1 MSSNSTGKREHTMQ
15 FYNQLYIEKF
25 RLQPKLDVLSFDSI
39 GIDEDSWLER
49 AVEESEVFEVVRV
62 LNGDKA
68 PNPDGFS
75 MVFSQT
81 CWEVIKEDIIEAY

>member
-1 MSSNSTGKREHTMQ
+1 
-15 FYNQLYIEKF
+15 
-25 RLQPKLDVLSFDSI
+25 
-39 GIDEDSWLER
+39 LER
-49 AVEESEVFEVVRV
+49 AVEESEVFEVVRA

-81 CWEVIKEDIIEAY
+81 CWEVIKEDIIEAC